1 MTITKISAQVK
12 NPDRVSIYIDGVYSL
27 SLNLD
32 QLLVEKLK
40 FGLELDEVG
49 RVGESIIVLP
59 DSNRLAWG
67 GRIDQNRVAVKAHHI

>member
-1 MTITKISAQVK
+1 MFIWVGEEDEGSSCIGLAV
-12 NPDRVSIYIDGVYSL
+12 
-27 SLNLD
+27 
-32 QLLVEKLK
+32 